1 MNIENEI
8 KILKNYNPDTLIMI
22 KIGVF
27 YHVYGKDA
35 SIISY
40 LFGYQIK
47 KVSKLNTCGFPI
59 SVLEKILSRL
69 EEEKVFFKV
78 FNNNFDVENE
88 NKQKMQNTYE
98 KIYNDSYKYL
108 LKKNRIEEI
117 NVYLMENI
125 NTDYINKKIEAIE
138 KIINDV

>member
-1 MNIENEI
+1 
-8 KILKNYNPDTLIMI
+8 
-22 KIGVF
+22 
-27 YHVYGKDA
+27 
-35 SIISY
+35 
-40 LFGYQIK
+40 
-47 KVSKLNTCGFPI
+47 
-59 SVLEKILSRL
+59 
-69 EEEKVFFKV
+69 
-78 FNNNFDVENE
+78 
-88 NKQKMQNTYE
+88 MQNTYE